1 MLLVRRDHA
10 KRTAQSQAVRTFV
23 KVHVQIWWVTNSPTY
38 DEVSNTSVRLLH
50 SSQEK
55 RARSADGTLVLI
67 IGAIISITVAP
78 RRPRSCLSPRLIIV
92 LLVLGEYCINSLEK
106 NLPRAQVTHALFTH
120 DHGAKHL
127 ACRSGISRRTDSLKK
142 ASLRGCFTV
151 P

>member
-1 MLLVRRDHA
+1 MLLVRLDHA

-67 IGAIISITVAP
+67 IGATISITVAP

-92 LLVLGEYCINSLEK
+92 LLVLGEYCWRKTCQELK
-106 NLPRAQVTHALFTH
+106 LPTCCSH